1 MDKIKELHQHF
12 LKSTGVSIDT
22 RKIAPGV
29 IFFALKGNSFDGNAF
44 ALQALQEGALLS
56 VVDDKNIVGDNVFL
70 VDDVLTALQNLAR
83 YHRNTFNIP
92 VIGLTGSNGKTTTKE
107 LLAKVLQ
114 KKYQVTS
121 TAGNYNNHIGV
132 PLTLLNLTN
141 DTEIAI
147 VEMGAN
153 HVGEIAFLCEIAQ
166 PTHGLITN
174 IGKAHLEGFGG
185 IEGIKKG
192 KGELYDFLRMNKGV
206 TFVNYNSPILKA
218 MLQGLNNVVPYLHN
232 NKYRLYT
239 SPENDKLIIEQES
252 GRTIFTNLVGEYNF
266 DNIVAAMCVGEY
278 FEVEESMINA
288 AIAEYNPNNN
298 RSQIIETQR
307 NKILLDA
314 YNANPTSI
322 ASALRSFSL
331 GNKIDKI
338 VILGDMFELGEYSK
352 EEHEKVL
359 DLIIE
364 LGFKQV
370 LLCGNE
376 FYKVKDGFTFFSFF
390 PTKDDLEVYLK
401 DASINGKH
409 ILVKGSRGIG
419 LETILP
425 LL

>member
-1 MDKIKELHQHF
+1 MNKIKELHQHF
-12 LKSTGVSIDT
+12 LNSTGVCIDT
-22 RKIAPGV
+22 RKIAQGV

-56 VVDDKNIVGDNVFL
+56 VVDDKNIENDNVFL
-70 VDDVLTALQNLAR
+70 VDDVLTALQDLAR

-121 TAGNYNNHIGV
+121 TVGNYNNHIGV
-132 PLTLLNLTN
+132 PLTLLDLTTN
-141 DTEIAI
+141 TEIAI

-192 KGELYDFLRMNKGV
+192 KGELYDFLRINNGV
-206 TFVNYNSPILKA
+206 TFINYNSQILRNMA
-218 MLQGLNNVVPYLHN
+218 QGVNNVVPYLNN
-232 NKYRLYT
+232 NKYRLIT
-239 SPENDKLIIEQES
+239 APKNDKIIIEQDN
-252 GRTIFTNLVGEYNF
+252 GNKILTNLVGEYNF

-278 FEVEESMINA
+278 FGVQESLINA
-288 AIAEYNPNNN
+288 AIAEYSPNNN
-298 RSQIIETQR
+298 RSQIIETEG

-314 YNANPTSI
+314 YNANPTSM
-322 ASALRSFSL
+322 ASALKSFSA
-331 GNKIDKI
+331 GNKSNKI
-338 VILGDMFELGEYSK
+338 VVLGDMFELGEYSK
-352 EEHEKVL
+352 EEHKKVL
-359 DLIIE
+359 ELILK
-364 LGFKQV
+364 LGFKEV
-370 LLCGNE
+370 LLCGKE
-376 FYKVKDGFTFFSFF
+376 FHQVKNGYPNFRFFS
-390 PTKDDLEVYLK
+390 TKLELETYIQQSSV
-401 DASINGKH
+401 NGKH
-409 ILVKGSRGIG
+409 ILIKGSRGIG